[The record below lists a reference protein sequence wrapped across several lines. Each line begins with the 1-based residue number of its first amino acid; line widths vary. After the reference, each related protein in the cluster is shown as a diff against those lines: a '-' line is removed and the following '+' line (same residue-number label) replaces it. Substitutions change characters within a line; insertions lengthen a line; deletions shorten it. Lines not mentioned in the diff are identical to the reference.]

1 MDILRVLEFVC
12 LGGLIGIVIGF
23 GGYVTITNRA
33 LRAKD
38 KEIARLKMQLKNA
51 QKKEK
56 IEVIH
61 TVKDGRIP
69 EYGGF

>member
-1 MDILRVLEFVC
+1 MDILKL
-12 LGGLIGIVIGF
+12 LGVIGLFCCAGIAVGF
-23 GGYVTITNRA
+23 GGYVLTTTRA

-38 KEIARLKMQLKNA
+38 KEIANLKIQLKKA
-51 QKKEK
+51 QKKER

-69 EYGGF
+69 EFNNF